1 MVRSRSMKWFQKNT
15 EDAAPRLLSLS
26 PIRNYDSG
34 DPDYSAERYYHLPSG
49 PRRSR
54 LDASPLR
61 LERSEYN
68 RDINCYNVR
77 NRTIV
82 MHSARNKQTKEK
94 RNPLLDQVKHTGLT
108 HFKPNTTI
116 KNYHEDKICT
126 NDVHRDGIDG
136 ADDED
141 GGDEDISTIS
151 GRLKAISDRYLKS
164 STHRFLAK
172 FYKNSPIKTD
182 KSTETEEPNLDENK
196 INKVKL
202 RSFSYGTLP
211 GLDEFRKRIAETTT
225 EKTNCTP
232 EDDDS
237 GILLNDPPI
246 DSVNG
251 ITENSTQDYCFRS
264 ASQYGIKRHYAL
276 SLPPN
281 NNNQSSNILPPRV
294 SRNKEYRVVQLNRD
308 YPEQVLGVRIKE
320 IRSENSFGY
329 VVVNI
334 VSGGVADR
342 TSDLE
347 VGDQIVNVNGR
358 RLAGLDATDANRL
371 LNDGCS
377 SVHLLVTR
385 SDPDY
390 RSVNAADRPLAAR
403 MPETSVDYDH
413 SGSSQ
418 APPIQKYNKNG
429 QTLVYITPPSHSRLA
444 AKSNT
449 NVSTV
454 YLKGGGSDGL
464 SGNGYG
470 DCGAD
475 GGSGAQEDYTG
486 TDCTTFC
493 TLPRRPKSTVCTFH
507 TFVLE
512 KGPGKKGLGFTIVG
526 GKDSPKGAM
535 GIFIKSILDNGQ
547 AAEDGRL
554 KPGDEILAVNGN
566 VCHDLTHS
574 EAITLFKSFKSGSIA
589 LHICRRSKT
598 SNRTTKTK
606 SCSNLLND
614 DNARSD

>member
-34 DPDYSAERYYHLPSG
+34 DPDYSAERYYHLPPG

-82 MHSARNKQTKEK
+82 MQSARNKQTKEK

-116 KNYHEDKICT
+116 KNHYEDKICT
-126 NDVHRDGIDG
+126 IGVHRDGVDG
-136 ADDED
+136 ADNED
-141 GGDEDISTIS
+141 CGDEDNSTIS

-172 FYKNSPIKTD
+172 FYKNSSIKTD
-182 KSTETEEPNLDENK
+182 KSTETEEPNLGENK

-211 GLDEFRKRIAETTT
+211 GLDEFRKRIAETAT

-251 ITENSTQDYCFRS
+251 IIENGTQDYCFRS

-276 SLPPN
+276 SLPPD
-281 NNNQSSNILPPRV
+281 NNNQSSSNTLQPRAN
-294 SRNKEYRVVQLNRD
+294 RNKEYRVVQLNRD

-358 RLAGLDATDANRL
+358 RLAGLDAADANRL

-385 SDPDY
+385 RDSEY
-390 RSVNAADRPLAAR
+390 RSVDGADRPRAR

-413 SGSSQ
+413 SGNCQ
-418 APPIQKYNKNG
+418 VPPIQKYNKNG
-429 QTLVYITPPSHSRLA
+429 QTLVYITPPPHPRSVT
-444 AKSNT
+444 KSNT

-454 YLKGGGSDGL
+454 YLKGGDSDGF
-464 SGNGYG
+464 SGDGYG
-470 DCGAD
+470 GRGGD
-475 GGSGAQEDYTG
+475 GGEQYTG

-598 SNRTTKTK
+598 SNRTTKAK
-606 SCSNLLND
+606 SCTNLLND
-614 DNARSD
+614 DNAGSD

>member
-1 MVRSRSMKWFQKNT
+1 MKWFQKNT

-34 DPDYSAERYYHLPSG
+34 DPDYSAERYYHLPAS

-68 RDINCYNVR
+68 RDINCYNIR

-82 MHSARNKQTKEK
+82 LQSASNKQTKEK

-108 HFKPNTTI
+108 YFKPNTTI
-116 KNYHEDKICT
+116 KNCHEDICT
-126 NDVHRDGIDG
+126 TGVRRDGVDA

-141 GGDEDISTIS
+141 DDDNSTIS

-172 FYKNSPIKTD
+172 FYKNSSIKTN
-182 KSTETEEPNLDENK
+182 KSTEIEEPNLDENK
-196 INKVKL
+196 INKIKL
-202 RSFSYGTLP
+202 RSFSYGALP
-211 GLDEFRKRIAETTT
+211 GLEEFRKRIAETAA
-225 EKTNCTP
+225 EKTTCSP

-246 DSVNG
+246 DTING
-251 ITENSTQDYCFRS
+251 TTENGNQDYCFRS
-264 ASQYGIKRHYAL
+264 ASQYGIKRHYAF
-276 SLPPN
+276 SLLPN
-281 NNNQSSNILPPRV
+281 NNNQSSNTLQPRANN
-294 SRNKEYRVVQLNRD
+294 RNKEYCRVVQLNRD
-308 YPEQVLGVRIKE
+308 NPEQILGVQIKE

-358 RLAGLDATDANRL
+358 RLAGLDAADANRL

-377 SVHLLVTR
+377 VVHLLVTR
-385 SDPDY
+385 RDKED
-390 RSVNAADRPLAAR
+390 RSTDATVAADRPRAR
-403 MPETSVDYDH
+403 MLETSVDYDH
-413 SGSSQ
+413 SGGSYS
-418 APPIQKYNKNG
+418 APPVQKYNKNG
-429 QTLVYITPPSHSRLA
+429 QTLVYITPPPRPRLA
-444 AKSNT
+444 ANNNNA

-454 YLKGGGSDGL
+454 YLKGGRGGGFSGDG
-464 SGNGYG
+464 Y
-470 DCGAD
+470 
-475 GGSGAQEDYTG
+475 GGSGEDGGGEFAG

-493 TLPRRPKSTVCTFH
+493 TLPRRPRSTVCTFH

-535 GIFIKSILDNGQ
+535 GIFIKSILDSGQ

-589 LHICRRSKT
+589 LHICRRSKV
-598 SNRTTKTK
+598 SNRTTKAK
-606 SCSNLLND
+606 SCTNLLND
-614 DNARSD
+614 DNAGSD